1 MSHRTS
7 SSSRTASI
15 HSSSRPSS
23 VASYYS
29 FQRNNNAGYQ
39 DSRGLEELACRQSL
53 QKQMVLIFD
62 MFINIIL
69 FNSPKN
75 QIKEHIL
82 HLILKTFHVSPK

>member
-1 MSHRTS
+1 MSHRSSS

-39 DSRGLEELACRQSL
+39 DSRGLEDLACRQSL
-53 QKQMVLIFD
+53 HKQMVLIFD

-69 FNSPKN
+69 FSPKN
-75 QIKEHIL
+75 QIKEHIFAFD
-82 HLILKTFHVSPK
+82 LKTFHQSNF